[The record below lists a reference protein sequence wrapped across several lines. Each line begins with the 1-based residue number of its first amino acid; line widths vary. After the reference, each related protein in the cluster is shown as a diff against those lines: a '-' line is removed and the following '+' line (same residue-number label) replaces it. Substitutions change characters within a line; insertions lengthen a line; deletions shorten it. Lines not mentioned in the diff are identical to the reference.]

1 MKFLYSPRHSYRY
14 LQVEKACL
22 TSSIHLVAA
31 RRKVCA
37 QLLEDHFDT
46 IAAAFRAI
54 ADAHVNGD
62 ASDEPDAVTA
72 VCGNSTRI
80 CEGKY
85 ADMEVSDVV
94 KLEEQL
100 ALSSVSGAGNGAGEE
115 DDEKRQFLSES
126 KPGKKAQRTFGSA
139 RKLVASTFLDEVV
152 VAEQRD
158 AVVYFATPKATPR
171 LHAATLANVH
181 WLAEQTSSKGCLV
194 GVLDVELNHVPP
206 PYGTH
211 LAAGASVQIYAAG
224 RKRSPVVA
232 FHHDVAHGDVGADV
246 APRRSDLLSILGRRA
261 GRVDTQAR
269 ANASAIRL
277 TDAVRDGSAR
287 EL

>member
-1 MKFLYSPRHSYRY
+1 
-14 LQVEKACL
+14 
-22 TSSIHLVAA
+22 
-31 RRKVCA
+31 
-37 QLLEDHFDT
+37 
-46 IAAAFRAI
+46 
-54 ADAHVNGD
+54 
-62 ASDEPDAVTA
+62 
-72 VCGNSTRI
+72 
-80 CEGKY
+80 
-85 ADMEVSDVV
+85 MEVSDVV

-211 LAAGASVQIYAAG
+211 LAAGASVRTSAAHPWVTE
-224 RKRSPVVA
+224 RVSSPLPLA
-232 FHHDVAHGDVGADV
+232 AASPANICRRGLRRRDPARGPRLSRQRR
-246 APRRSDLLSILGRRA
+246 PRRRR
-261 GRVDTQAR
+261 G
-269 ANASAIRL
+269 L
-277 TDAVRDGSAR
+277 
-287 EL
+287 

>member
-1 MKFLYSPRHSYRY
+1 M
-14 LQVEKACL
+14 
-22 TSSIHLVAA
+22 
-31 RRKVCA
+31 CA